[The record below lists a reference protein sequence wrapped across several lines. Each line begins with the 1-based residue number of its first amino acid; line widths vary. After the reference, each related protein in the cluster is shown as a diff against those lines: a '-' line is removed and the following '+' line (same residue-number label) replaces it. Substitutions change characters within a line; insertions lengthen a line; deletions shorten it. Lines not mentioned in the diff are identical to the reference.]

1 MHTPWIAHPRCALK
15 LLSGNTIWQRC
26 CKSSSLERHKTVSC
40 GCKFDVDDPVGCIN
54 DRFVQFLH
62 AYMEWFGI
70 LDALKTAQTALQA
83 GSCMDL
89 APK

>member
-1 MHTPWIAHPRCALK
+1 M
-15 LLSGNTIWQRC
+15 SY
-26 CKSSSLERHKTVSC
+26 
-40 GCKFDVDDPVGCIN
+40 GCKFDVGAPVGAIN

-70 LDALKTAQTALQA
+70 LDALKTAQTALQV
-83 GSCMDL
+83 GSGIDL

>member
-1 MHTPWIAHPRCALK
+1 M
-15 LLSGNTIWQRC
+15 SY
-26 CKSSSLERHKTVSC
+26 
-40 GCKFDVDDPVGCIN
+40 GCKVDVDAPAGGIN
-54 DRFVQFLH
+54 DRFVQFSH

-83 GSCMDL
+83 GSCIDL